1 MIPGLDE
8 EIIGGGK
15 TTVKALATLCCAAA
29 LTFTITAC
37 NQAPPPPPDTHDA
50 DVKAISDT
58 EAEWAKATAAKDI
71 EKAIDY
77 YADDAVLIAPGG
89 DAVQGKQAVSAAMRG
104 MSKDPAFS
112 LHFQTTKAD
121 VAKSGDVGYTWGV
134 YQLTVTDSTTHKP
147 LNDHG
152 SYATVYK
159 KQADGSWKAVVDIAS
174 SALPP
179 APAKHK

>member
-1 MIPGLDE
+1 M
-8 EIIGGGK
+8 
-15 TTVKALATLCCAAA
+15 KAIAILCGTAA
-29 LTFTITAC
+29 LVFTMTAC
-37 NQAPPPPPDTHDA
+37 NQAPPAPPDTHDA
-50 DVKAISDT
+50 DVKAISDA
-58 EAEWAKATAAKDI
+58 EAEWSKATAANDI
-71 EKAIDY
+71 EKAIGY

-89 DAVQGKQAVSAAMRG
+89 DAVQGKQAIGAAMRA

-112 LHFQTTKAD
+112 LHFQTSKAE

-147 LNDHG
+147 INDHG

-159 KQADGSWKAVVDIAS
+159 KQADGAWKAEVDIAS

-179 APAKHK
+179 APPMPAKHK

>member
-1 MIPGLDE
+1 M
-8 EIIGGGK
+8 
-15 TTVKALATLCCAAA
+15 KALATLCATAVVA
-29 LTFTITAC
+29 FTMTAC
-37 NQAPPPPPDTHDA
+37 NQAPPAAPDTHDA
-50 DVKAISDT
+50 DVKALNDLEI
-58 EAEWAKATAAKDI
+58 EWSKATAANDI
-71 EKAIDY
+71 QKAVSY

-89 DAVQGKQAVSAAMRG
+89 DAVQGKPAITSAMQA

-112 LHFQTTKAD
+112 LKFQTTKAD

-134 YQLTVTDSTTHKP
+134 YQMTVTDPKTHKP

-159 KQADGSWKAVVDIAS
+159 KQADGSWKAAVDIAS
-174 SALPP
+174 SAMPPAAP